1 MAQIQWFPGHMHKTA
16 KEIRENLSQV
26 DVFIELLDARIPFSS
41 DNPLLTEIRGTK
53 PCIRVMTRADLADPQ
68 RTVYWLEWFKKN
80 NQAAVVA
87 VSQKDR
93 EKIGGLVTQCR
104 ALFPDRKTPITVMV
118 VGIPNV
124 GKSTFINI
132 LAQRAIAKTGN
143 EPAITKMQQRI
154 QLDHSVALLDTPGVL
169 WPNVENASSGF
180 RLAATGAI
188 RETAMSHA
196 DVAGFLARFLL
207 TDYPQLLTSRY
218 EFGSGEAEPER
229 LLDHIG
235 RLRGCLRAGGKVDTD
250 RVSRLLLNDFRSG
263 SIGRIT
269 LEMPEMI
276 LVEQQEVEKLREEK
290 AAKKAAR
297 KQGWKDRSRNN

>member
-41 DNPLLTEIRGTK
+41 DNPLLTDIRGTK

-68 RTVYWLEWFKKN
+68 RTAYWLEWFREHD
-80 NQAAVVA
+80 QSAVVA
-87 VSQKDR
+87 VSQKER
-93 EKIGGLVTQCR
+93 EKISGLVAQCR

-154 QLDHSVALLDTPGVL
+154 QLDHGVVLLDTPGVL
-169 WPNVENASSGF
+169 WPNVENPSSGF

-188 RETAMSHA
+188 RETAMSHM
-196 DVAGFLARFLL
+196 DVAWFLAGYLL
-207 TDYPQLLTSRY
+207 TDYGQLLTSRY
-218 EFGSGEAEPER
+218 EFGGGETDPGL

-235 RLRGCLRAGGKVDTD
+235 RLRGCLRAGGKVDME

-269 LEMPEMI
+269 LETPEMKF
-276 LVEQQEVEKLREEK
+276 VEQQEVEKLREEK

-297 KQGWKDRSRNN
+297 KQGWKDKNRNN